1 MAITIFEWF
10 KKFNSETVAPPAPSV
25 MRTVQPGSVA
35 GLPEHTK
42 PSSRVDV
49 LKVIE
54 DNVYNEIEAINHEL
68 VKLSERLRE
77 LNNRKKKYERIL
89 EGAKD
94 DKYFD
99 EADEFASMI
108 NQRAVNKWRAEN
120 GVIG

>member
-1 MAITIFEWF
+1 MNMLTWLKE
-10 KKFNSETVAPPAPSV
+10 FNREEIPCPEPST

-54 DNVYNEIEAINHEL
+54 DNVHNEIEAINHEL

-89 EGAKD
+89 EGVKD
-94 DKYFD
+94 DEYFD
-99 EADEFASMI
+99 EVDEFASMI
-108 NQRAVNKWRAEN
+108 NQRAINHWRAEN
-120 GVIG
+120 GVVG